1 MITMESTFISR
12 NPLLVIFSFI
22 VVAVFSA
29 HSFFPAS
36 PKRRAP
42 LGAQATATATAS
54 PVNPFDGL
62 NLEAKAA
69 YVWDIDGNKA
79 LYAKKAEA
87 QLPLAS
93 LTKIMTALVALDR
106 APAESIVTIQK
117 KFFKNEGDQGLRAA
131 ERWRLKDIVEF
142 TLVASSNDGADA
154 VASASAASS
163 FFAPDERGPSESS
176 FTDSMNAKARRIGL
190 RQTYFTNDTG
200 LDRSEAMS
208 GAYGSARDV
217 ARLFAY
223 ALFAIP
229 EVLEATRY
237 EKVKFTSLNAIVH
250 KAENTNPLVSKI
262 PGLIASK
269 TGFTDLAG
277 GNVVIAFDAGPGKP
291 IVVSVLGSSFD
302 GRFTDMEK
310 LVWAT
315 LRYLQKI

>member
-1 MITMESTFISR
+1 MESTFISR
-12 NPLLVIFSFI
+12 NPLLVVFSCI
-22 VVAVFSA
+22 VVAVFST

-36 PKRRAP
+36 SQERALP
-42 LGAQATATATAS
+42 VAATGTTTAS
-54 PVNPFDGL
+54 PSNPFDGL
-62 NLEAKAA
+62 KLEAKAA
-69 YVWDIDGNKA
+69 YVWDINGNKA
-79 LYAKKAEA
+79 LYAKKGEV

-93 LTKIMTALVALDR
+93 LTKIMTAIVALER
-106 APAESIVTIQK
+106 APAESVVTIRK
-117 KFFKNEGDQGLRAA
+117 KFLKNEGDQGLRAN
-131 ERWRLKDIVEF
+131 ERWHLKDIIEF

-154 VASASAASS
+154 VASVSTAAS
-163 FFAPDERGPSESS
+163 FFAPNEREFSERS
-176 FTDSMNAKARRIGL
+176 FTDSMNVKAREIGL

-223 ALFAIP
+223 ALSTIP
-229 EVLEATRY
+229 GVLEATRY

-250 KAENTNPLVSKI
+250 KAENTNPLVSTI

-291 IVVSVLGSSFD
+291 IVVSLLGSSLN
-302 GRFTDMEK
+302 GRFSDMEK

-315 LRYLQKI
+315 LRSLR